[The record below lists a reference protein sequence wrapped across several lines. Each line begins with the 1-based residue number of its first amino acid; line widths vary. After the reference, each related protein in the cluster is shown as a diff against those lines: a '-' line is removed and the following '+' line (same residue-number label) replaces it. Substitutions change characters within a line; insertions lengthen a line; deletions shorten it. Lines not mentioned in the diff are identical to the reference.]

1 MGRVAGNLRRQIEF
15 DVPETRSTFYT
26 YDDQIKSDLLP
37 VKHKRRFYELQARDL
52 IKQLRED
59 KDLTYTELQRRLTAH
74 GVVIENQV
82 LINKINRGRYS
93 FTFALQVLA
102 AMDVLTL
109 KVPNV
114 LGVDRANPAHTCGWS
129 SPKASQPSL
138 PPEPAEGRD
147 DDPEHL
153 Q

>member
-1 MGRVAGNLRRQIEF
+1 
-15 DVPETRSTFYT
+15 
-26 YDDQIKSDLLP
+26 
-37 VKHKRRFYELQARDL
+37 VKHKRLFYELQARDL
-52 IKQLRED
+52 IKQMRED

-102 AMDVLTL
+102 AMDVATL

-114 LGVDRANPAHTCGWS
+114 LGADRANPVHTDGWS
-129 SPKASQPSL
+129 SPKASNPPVL
-138 PPEPAEGRD
+138 PPEPAEGPD

>member
-1 MGRVAGNLRRQIEF
+1 M
-15 DVPETRSTFYT
+15 
-26 YDDQIKSDLLP
+26 
-37 VKHKRRFYELQARDL
+37 KHKRRFYELQARNL

-59 KDLTYTELQRRLTAH
+59 KDLTYTQLQRRLTAH

-82 LINKINRGRYS
+82 LINKINRGSYS

-102 AMDVLTL
+102 AMDVTTL

-114 LGVDRANPAHTCGWS
+114 LGADRANPAHTGGWS
-129 SPKASQPSL
+129 SPKASNSPAL
-138 PPEPAEGRD
+138 TPEPAERPD